1 MSAPDYVR
9 DLRRL
14 VGPRP
19 VNWAGVCALVLNAA
33 GEVLLQRRTDTGGW
47 GTLGG
52 IAELGEALEDTL
64 RRELREEAC
73 LTPRGAELLAVVSGP
88 GTYQKL
94 PNGDEFYQVTAVY
107 LVRDWEGPP
116 AADGEEGVALHFF
129 PLDALPE
136 HLGPVDR
143 QALALL
149 RGRTGPRFP

>member
-1 MSAPDYVR
+1 MTAPNSVR

-19 VNWAGVCALVLNAA
+19 VNWVGVCALVVNAA

-64 RRELREEAC
+64 RRELREEAG
-73 LTPRGAELLAVVSGP
+73 LTPRGAELLTVVSGP
-88 GTYQKL
+88 GTFQKL

-107 LVRDWEGPP
+107 LVRDWTGVPE
-116 AADGEEGVALHFF
+116 ADGEEGVELRFF
-129 PLDALPE
+129 PLDALPDR
-136 HLGPVDR
+136 LGPVDR
-143 QALALL
+143 QALVRL
-149 RGRTGPRFP
+149 RHRT

>member
-19 VNWAGVCALVLNAA
+19 LNWAGACALVVNPA
-33 GEVLLQRRTDTGGW
+33 GEVLLQRRGDTGSW

-64 RRELREEAC
+64 RRELREEAGI
-73 LTPRGAELLAVVSGP
+73 TPLGAELLILVSGQD
-88 GTYQKL
+88 TYQKL

-107 LVRDWEGPP
+107 VVRDWEGTPVP
-116 AADGEEGVALHFF
+116 DGDEGVALRFF
-129 PLDALPE
+129 PLDALPTP
-136 HLGPVDR
+136 LGPVDR
-143 QALALL
+143 RALGRL
-149 RGRTGPRFP
+149 RAHLG